1 MVGKAQGNVGDDV
14 VLIGTQDGPDGEQTI
29 RAEDWADRLDTIGY
43 EIVCGVSP
51 RVPRF
56 PRRSIDG

>member
-1 MVGKAQGNVGDDV
+1 
-14 VLIGTQDGPDGEQTI
+14 
-29 RAEDWADRLDTIGY
+29 LDTIGY
-43 EIVCGVSP
+43 EIVCGISS